1 MAETI
6 GWLTDKIL
14 IAELKIFHT
23 QEQIDRQDVEESHRQ
38 LCRNRLN
45 ILKEQRDD
53 LKEELTH
60 LLSNLIQ
67 GKTKI
72 SVYRQFK
79 MYNDPRF
86 KIKKR

>member
-23 QEQIDRQDVEESHRQ
+23 QEQIDRKDVDSSHRE
-38 LCRNRLN
+38 LCQKRLQV
-45 ILKEQRDD
+45 LQTQRDD
-53 LKEELTH
+53 LKQELYQ
-60 LLSNLIQ
+60 LWKDVLEKKVKL
-67 GKTKI
+67 K
-72 SVYRQFK
+72 VYRQYK

-86 KIKKR
+86 KINKT